1 MKSYKQYLSLMLNAD
16 SDSQGLEYE
25 PANTPHLSMW

>member
-1 MKSYKQYLSLMLNAD
+1 MKSYKQYLSLMLNSD
-16 SDSQGLEYE
+16 SDSQVLEDV